1 MLGEAESKDIFFAK
15 PIKTPSQQ
23 NTVKCK
29 KTHGEE
35 QGSSHSRRIKTI
47 Q

>member
-23 NTVKCK
+23 NTVNAII
-29 KTHGEE
+29 HMAR
-35 QGSSHSRRIKTI
+35 SRRPPSLRIKTI